1 MGFRRNTSI
10 SSVFHFLSLLFV
22 PGVPWLSMWGES
34 KSRGRVLTLLIQD
47 DLPVFVSCSQG
58 LPLRWSVGGPD
69 GMFLKAPQ
77 EGLLC
82 SQDREPRIAVP
93 RPSGASPGRKESCK
107 GVVRL
112 LFFLLIYPHLYSIST

>member
-1 MGFRRNTSI
+1 M
-10 SSVFHFLSLLFV
+10 
-22 PGVPWLSMWGES
+22 
-34 KSRGRVLTLLIQD
+34 LTLLIQD